1 MQAVIPFAMLNIF
14 CYLKRLFYIV
24 KKGRCMSYIKFEK
37 NQIVNLEYSLSREI
51 IRTNRAGSYASTTL
65 VDCNTRK
72 YHGLLVCP
80 VDELGGGR
88 YVLLSSLDV
97 TVVNNDKSF
106 NIGIRKYKG
115 DYFSPKGHKY
125 IEDFETEKIPMRI
138 YRVGGVL
145 LKMERLLVH
154 YEEQL
159 LVRYTVLEASETMKL
174 QVRPFLAFRSI
185 HELTHANL
193 AANTKIEPVK
203 NGIRSKMYEGFPFLH
218 LQFSKTAE
226 FIHVPDWYLGVE
238 YIEEQRRG
246 YDFSEDLFSPGFFEI
261 DAKKGDSIVFSAS
274 TREEK
279 PSGLK
284 AKFTKTVTSKIPRNC
299 FINCLRNA
307 AQQFVEKRG
316 EDTLIIAGYPWFGS
330 WGRDTFISLPGLSLA
345 RHKLA
350 LYRDVL
356 DTQVKKMKDGLF
368 PNMGTK
374 GHYAFNSV
382 DAPLWFFWSLQQYVL
397 NGGTDCCERYG
408 NAAKSVLHA
417 YKNGTAFNIR
427 MRENGLVYSDAPG
440 KSLTWMDAVVNGVPV
455 THRRGYAVEINAL
468 WYNAICFTL
477 GMAETAKDNEFIKEY
492 DYLPELIKKSFID
505 LFWDEKA
512 GYLADY
518 VNDEEGKNLFVRPN
532 MVIAVSMPYSMLDKE
547 QMKKILDIAD
557 KELVTPRGL
566 RTLSPA
572 NKFYKGNYGGSQEER
587 DKAYHQGTVWPWLL
601 GPFCE
606 GWLRVYGG
614 QGVNK
619 IKKLIY
625 GLEEVMS
632 EHGITTLSEIHDGD
646 PPHAPNGTIS
656 QAWSIG
662 EVLRIINLLETK
674 YSDT

>member
-1 MQAVIPFAMLNIF
+1 
-14 CYLKRLFYIV
+14 
-24 KKGRCMSYIKFEK
+24 MSYIKFEK
-37 NQIVNLEYSLSREI
+37 NQIVNLEYSLSREM
-51 IRTNRAGSYASTTL
+51 IRTNRAGSYASTTI

-72 YHGLLVCP
+72 YHGLLICP

-97 TVVNNDKSF
+97 TVVNNNQSF

-125 IEDFETEKIPMRI
+125 IEDFVTEVIPMRI

-154 YEEQL
+154 DEEQL
-159 LVRYTVLEASETMKL
+159 LVRYTVVEASESMKL
-174 QVRPFLAFRSI
+174 QIRPFLAFRSI

-203 NGIRSKMYEGFPFLH
+203 NGIRSKLYEGFPPLYM
-218 LQFSKTAE
+218 QFSTPAE
-226 FIHVPDWYLGVE
+226 FVHVPDWYLGVE

-246 YDFSEDLFSPGFFEI
+246 YDYTEDLFSPGFFEI
-261 DAKKGDSIVFSAS
+261 EAKKGDTIVFSAS
-274 TREEK
+274 THEEK
-279 PSGLK
+279 PSGFK
-284 AKFTKTVTSKIPRNC
+284 TKFTRTVTGKIPRDC

-330 WGRDTFISLPGLSLA
+330 WGRDTFISLPGLALA

-350 LYRDVL
+350 LYREVL
-356 DTQVKKMKDGLF
+356 DTQVKRMKDGLF

-374 GHYAFNSV
+374 GHYAFNSI
-382 DAPLWFFWSLQQYVL
+382 DAPLWFFWSLQQYIL
-397 NGGTDCCERYG
+397 NGGTDCNELYYE
-408 NAAKSVLHA
+408 AAKSVLFA
-417 YKNGTAFNIR
+417 YKNGTTFDIH
-427 MRENGLVYSDAPG
+427 MSDNGLVYADTPG

-455 THRRGYAVEINAL
+455 TQRNGYAVEINAL
-468 WYNAICFTL
+468 WYNAVCFTME
-477 GMAETAKDNEFIKEY
+477 MAKSMKDKTFIKEFE
-492 DYLPELIKKSFID
+492 YLPDLIRKSFLE

-518 VNDEEGKNLFVRPN
+518 INDREGKNLFVRPN
-532 MVIAVSMPYSMLDKE
+532 MILAVSLPYSMLDKE

-572 NKFYKGNYGGSQEER
+572 NKLYKGTYRGSQEER
-587 DKAYHQGTVWPWLL
+587 DNAYHQGTVWPWLL

-606 GWLRVYGG
+606 GWLKVYGA
-614 QGVNK
+614 QGVQK
-619 IKKLIY
+619 IRKLIY
-625 GLEEVMS
+625 GLEEVMN
-632 EHGITTLSEIHDGD
+632 EHGISTLSEIHDGD
-646 PPHAPNGTIS
+646 PPHAPNGAIS

-662 EVLRIINLLETK
+662 EVLRIIDILETK